1 MSTTYRLFSRETKRN
16 MLICSGRNGQ
26 QRVPCVS
33 VLGGGMYVHSLNF
46 KATFHVLRRRPRH
59 CQYSTIVFANVL
71 VAVTLST
78 YLHVDCR
85 HFICFMSLF
94 QDHVVCRNFIL
105 TGHQGRSDT
114 QATKISSCHVQRI
127 FNYLTVADLGEGPA
141 PPPPP
146 LIFRPKLKKIF
157 FWRLGPPVISGPGWL
172 GPRLSEGMDPSLL
185 KRGGGGGEKEQLGSS
200 RGL

>member
-114 QATKISSCHVQRI
+114 QATKISSCHVQPI

-141 PPPPP
+141 PPPH
-146 LIFRPKLKKIF
+146 LIFRPRLKNF
-157 FWRLGPPVISGPGWL
+157 FFGDWAPQLSQDLDGWAPAYL
-172 GPRLSEGMDPSLL
+172 KVWIRHCLREGEGGV
-185 KRGGGGGEKEQLGSS
+185 KRNS
-200 RGL
+200 

>member
-1 MSTTYRLFSRETKRN
+1 MSMTYWLFSWEIKRK
-16 MLICSGRNGQ
+16 MLICSGRKGQ
-26 QRVPCVS
+26 QRVLCVS

-46 KATFHVLRRRPRH
+46 KATFRVLRRRPRH
-59 CQYSTIVFANVL
+59 CQYFAVVFAVVL
-71 VAVTLST
+71 IAFTVST

-141 PPPPP
+141 PPHSLFLDQGWKKIFLETGPPSYLRTWMAGPP
-146 LIFRPKLKKIF
+146 LI
-157 FWRLGPPVISGPGWL
+157 WRSG
-172 GPRLSEGMDPSLL
+172 SATA
-185 KRGGGGGEKEQLGSS
+185 
-200 RGL
+200 

>member
-1 MSTTYRLFSRETKRN
+1 
-16 MLICSGRNGQ
+16 
-26 QRVPCVS
+26 
-33 VLGGGMYVHSLNF
+33 MYVHSLNF

-59 CQYSTIVFANVL
+59 CQHFTVVFAVVL
-71 VAVTLST
+71 IAFTVST

-114 QATKISSCHVQRI
+114 QATKISSCHVQPI
-127 FNYLTVADLGEGPA
+127 FNYLTVADLREGPA

-146 LIFRPKLKKIF
+146 PPKF
-157 FWRLGPPVISGPGWL
+157 
-172 GPRLSEGMDPSLL
+172 
-185 KRGGGGGEKEQLGSS
+185 
-200 RGL
+200 

>member
-1 MSTTYRLFSRETKRN
+1 MSTTYRLFSWETKRN

-26 QRVPCVS
+26 QRVLCVS
-33 VLGGGMYVHSLNF
+33 ILGGGMYVHSLNF
-46 KATFHVLRRRPRH
+46 KTTFHVLRRRPRH
-59 CQYSTIVFANVL
+59 CQHFTIVFAV
-71 VAVTLST
+71 VHIAVTVST

-141 PPPPP
+141 PPFPTHPR
-146 LIFRPKLKKIF
+146 LFLDQGWKNF

-172 GPRLSEGMDPSLL
+172 APPPLTWRS
-185 KRGGGGGEKEQLGSS
+185 GSATA
-200 RGL
+200 

>member
-141 PPPPP
+141 PPFPPNSPP
-146 LIFRPKLKKIF
+146 LIFRPRLKKF
-157 FWRLGPPVISGPGWL
+157 FLETGPPSYLRTWMAGPPLIW
-172 GPRLSEGMDPSLL
+172 RY
-185 KRGGGGGEKEQLGSS
+185 GSVTA
-200 RGL
+200 

>member
-1 MSTTYRLFSRETKRN
+1 MSMTCRLFSWKTKRK

-26 QRVPCVS
+26 QRVLCVS

-59 CQYSTIVFANVL
+59 CQYFAVVFAVVL
-71 VAVTLST
+71 IAFTVST
-78 YLHVDCR
+78 YLHVACR

-105 TGHQGRSDT
+105 TGHQRRSDT

-127 FNYLTVADLGEGPA
+127 FNYLTVADVTEGPGG
-141 PPPPP
+141 PGLSPTYFKTKLRPEGSKKNFLETGPYLKIWMTRPP
-146 LIFRPKLKKIF
+146 LI
-157 FWRLGPPVISGPGWL
+157 
-172 GPRLSEGMDPSLL
+172 
-185 KRGGGGGEKEQLGSS
+185 
-200 RGL
+200 

>member
-1 MSTTYRLFSRETKRN
+1 
-16 MLICSGRNGQ
+16 
-26 QRVPCVS
+26 
-33 VLGGGMYVHSLNF
+33 MYVHSLNF
-46 KATFHVLRRRPRH
+46 KATFRVLRRRPRH
-59 CQYSTIVFANVL
+59 CQHFTVVFAVVL
-71 VAVTLST
+71 IAFTVST
-78 YLHVDCR
+78 YLQVDCR

-146 LIFRPKLKKIF
+146 HPRLFLDQGWKNF
-157 FWRLGPPVISGPGWL
+157 FLETGPPQLSQDLDGWAPPL
-172 GPRLSEGMDPSLL
+172 PEGLDLPLL
-185 KRGGGGGEKEQLGSS
+185 KRGGRGGVKEQLGSS
-200 RGL
+200 CGL

>member
-1 MSTTYRLFSRETKRN
+1 MSTTYRLFSWETKRN

-26 QRVPCVS
+26 QRVLCVS
-33 VLGGGMYVHSLNF
+33 ILGGGMYVHSLNF
-46 KATFHVLRRRPRH
+46 KTTFHVLRRRPRH
-59 CQYSTIVFANVL
+59 CQHFTIVFAV
-71 VAVTLST
+71 VHIAVTVST

-141 PPPPP
+141 PPFPPNSPP
-146 LIFRPKLKKIF
+146 LIFRPRLKKF
-157 FWRLGPPVISGPGWL
+157 FLETGPPSYLRTWMAGPPPPL
-172 GPRLSEGMDPSLL
+172 PEGLDLPLL
-185 KRGGGGGEKEQLGSS
+185 KRGGGGGV
-200 RGL
+200 

>member
-1 MSTTYRLFSRETKRN
+1 MTCRLFSWKTKRK

-26 QRVPCVS
+26 QRVLCVS

-59 CQYSTIVFANVL
+59 CQYFAVVFAVVL
-71 VAVTLST
+71 IAFTVST

-105 TGHQGRSDT
+105 TGHQRRSDT

-127 FNYLTVADLGEGPA
+127 FNYLTVADLTEGPGG
-141 PPPPP
+141 PGLSPTYFKTKLRPEGSKKNFLETGPYLKIWMTRPP
-146 LIFRPKLKKIF
+146 LI
-157 FWRLGPPVISGPGWL
+157 
-172 GPRLSEGMDPSLL
+172 
-185 KRGGGGGEKEQLGSS
+185 
-200 RGL
+200 